1 MEDLPLDLV
10 LEEELLFL
18 PSLREELAE
27 ERLLSELWRRRL
39 LLPPDL
45 RLLDFRFTEVPP
57 SSSLPSRSLAL
68 ESLSVSVVS
77 LDGMIP

>member
-57 SSSLPSRSLAL
+57 LSSLPSRSLSL
-68 ESLSVSVVS
+68 EGLLVSVVS